1 MRNWILMGDIVGSSN
16 ADQLILQ
23 REFASLIRRV
33 NEDYPSS
40 FESPL
45 TITLGDEFQGV
56 VRSSKEAAEVVIA
69 LEEYRWD
76 LEIEIVI
83 RYSLGLGEIT
93 TPINPNIAY
102 GMLGPGLSEVREA
115 LVEMKQEED
124 RMMISGKFETKTQ
137 LALSMNIF
145 LEKQEEWKWRDREI
159 ISGYFKYRDYKKVAE
174 VMGKDVSLIWRRFK
188 SLEFDSYRKRKKLVR
203 LIYAN
208 NV

>member
-1 MRNWILMGDIVGSSN
+1 MRNWILMGDIVESSN

-23 REFASLIRRV
+23 REFARLIRRV
-33 NEDYPSS
+33 NEDYSNS

-76 LEIEIVI
+76 LELEIVI

-93 TPINPNIAY
+93 TPINPEIAY

-124 RMMISGKFETKTQ
+124 RMMISGQFDTKSQ

-159 ISGYFKYRDYKKVAE
+159 ISGYFTYRDYKKVAE

-188 SLEFDSYRKRKKLVR
+188 SLGFESYRKRKKLVR
-203 LIYAN
+203 LLYAD

>member
-1 MRNWILMGDIVGSSN
+1 MGDIVESSN

-23 REFASLIRRV
+23 REFARLIRRV
-33 NEDYPSS
+33 NEDYSNS

-76 LEIEIVI
+76 LELEIVI

-93 TPINPNIAY
+93 TPINPEIAY

-124 RMMISGKFETKTQ
+124 RMMISGQFDTKSQ

-159 ISGYFKYRDYKKVAE
+159 ISGYFTYRDYKKVAE

-188 SLEFDSYRKRKKLVR
+188 SLGFESYRKRKKLVR
-203 LIYAN
+203 LLYAD